1 MKRTVPTV
9 ALIWLYRGKNA
20 AARREEIEKFDYPKF
35 SIVTTIADIPANTDL
50 CVFWMDDEK
59 PVARNF
65 IAEMTK
71 PLIAGEDFRAVMHFW
86 SGNAISLPKTLL
98 DATAIDDDQSGVQS
112 LLGLLLPVLDVTEKG
127 PSGRVHLAFSSTER
141 LAPMAMEPVGFP
153 S

>member
-1 MKRTVPTV
+1 MKRRPSV
-9 ALIWLYRGKNA
+9 ALIWMYQGKNA
-20 AARREEIEKFDYPKF
+20 AARREEIGTFDYPNF
-35 SIVTTIADIPANTDL
+35 VIVDTVRDIPAKTDL

-65 IAEMTK
+65 IDEMTK

-86 SGNAISLPKTLL
+86 AGNAISLPKKML
-98 DATAIDDDQSGVQS
+98 DATPIEDEKSGANS
-112 LLGLLLPVLDVTEKG
+112 LLKLLLPLLDVTEKG

-141 LAPMAMEPVGFP
+141 LAPLSMEPVGFP